1 MAAEQDGF
9 ALLVAA
15 IGVAALAIFEIDQRH
30 QPRAETDTAELDRLS
45 ALAHGSWLLSA
56 WLRHRPVVRPIWGA
70 SPMRL
75 PRPMVALRLIA
86 GAELRINRIGDF
98 RIEHPTRPIFAQRL
112 GMRRRPIVRFHD
124 QPFCG
129 APA

>member
-56 WLRHRPVVRPIWGA
+56 RLRHRPVVRPIWGA
-70 SPMRL
+70 KPHAL
-75 PRPMVALRLIA
+75 AAANDGVAAIA

-112 GMRRRPIVRFHD
+112 GMR
-124 QPFCG
+124 
-129 APA
+129 